1 MDSLFSVAQEEP
13 PRSTHTPLKRPSQ
26 MWKQPQEQFTSV
38 YAGLDNVRL
47 NYYFS
52 AVTFFL
58 LSLLQCKP
66 FTNEKISK
74 IYILTGPVR
83 TEQRHKH
90 WTGGWLLRGKLHTQ
104 NQRQE
109 LAEIKKLL
117 QPQKLTLFLY
127 IHSNLYV
134 HYSHGTGQVER
145 DKVTR
150 CGCPR
155 RATTSWPESQRG
167 REMCLVLHKS

>member
-1 MDSLFSVAQEEP
+1 MDSLFSVAQEP
-13 PRSTHTPLKRPSQ
+13 PHSTHTPLKRL
-26 MWKQPQEQFTSV
+26 WKQPQEQFTSV
-38 YAGLDNVRL
+38 YAGLDIYVHL
-47 NYYFS
+47 NYYFPS
-52 AVTFFL
+52 VTFFL

-74 IYILTGPVR
+74 IYVLTGPVR

-90 WTGGWLLRGKLHTQ
+90 WAGGWLLRGKLNTQ

-109 LAEIKKLL
+109 LAVIE
-117 QPQKLTLFLY
+117 LTSMFFSFLY
-127 IHSNLYV
+127 THPNLYV

-150 CGCPR
+150 SGCPR
-155 RATTSWPESQRG
+155 RATTSWPESQKRK
-167 REMCLVLHKS
+167 RT